1 LNPTE
6 KQLVQASFEQVKGMS
21 DVFASL
27 FYSCLFDLDP
37 GLEPLLIPDAQ
48 RQGRRLMHMI
58 GLAVKRLDTL
68 DQLIPRLQALGSRY
82 AAYDL
87 DEHDYMSI
95 RRAWLWT
102 LERLLG
108 AFTPEVKQAWTNVCE
123 LLTNTIKSEVS
134 SVVIFPFSPSETH
147 YLNA

>member
-1 LNPTE
+1 
-6 KQLVQASFEQVKGMS
+6 
-21 DVFASL
+21 
-27 FYSCLFDLDP
+27 
-37 GLEPLLIPDAQ
+37 
-48 RQGRRLMHMI
+48 MHMI

-102 LERLLG
+102 LERCLLD
-108 AFTPEVKQAWTNVCE
+108 AFTPEVKQAWTHVCE
-123 LLTNTIKSEVS
+123 LLANTMKSEVS
-134 SVVIFPFSPSETH
+134 NVVIFPFSPSALH